1 MRKPKSARAA
11 ADRATALV
19 DAVRPIVARAMS
31 DPELHEALRK
41 ALATGR
47 EVGGEVTRRKPSK
60 AAKRIAGDRKL
71 HRRVEETA
79 QELRRAV
86 SNLVAE
92 TPKQRKRRRLRRVAT
107 VVAGAAAAVGAVLAA
122 KRFRG
127 GGGDN
132 GQA

>member
-19 DAVRPIVARAMS
+19 DVVRPIVARAMS

-47 EVGGEVTRRKPSK
+47 EVGGEVSGKKPSK

-71 HRRVEETA
+71 HRRVEQTA
-79 QELRRAV
+79 QELQRAV
-86 SNLVAE
+86 GNLVSE
-92 TPKQRKRRRLRRVAT
+92 TPKRRRRRRLRRVVT
-107 VVAGAAAAVGAVLAA
+107 VIAGAAAAVGAVLAA

-127 GGGDN
+127 GGGGG

>member
-19 DAVRPIVARAMS
+19 DVVRPIVSRAMS

-47 EVGGEVTRRKPSK
+47 EVGGEVSGKKPTK
-60 AAKRIAGDRKL
+60 AAKLLARDRKL
-71 HRRVEETA
+71 QRRVEATA
-79 QELRRAV
+79 QELQRAV
-86 SNLVAE
+86 GNLVSE
-92 TPKQRKRRRLRRVAT
+92 TPKRRKRRRLRRVVT
-107 VVAGAAAAVGAVLAA
+107 VIAGAAAAVGAVFAA

-127 GGGDN
+127 GGDGD
-132 GQA
+132 GQQ